1 VKKFFAVLVLAA
13 LIIPVLSAQ
22 STFTWSAWGR
32 AVFAP
37 ISFDDVDSS
46 VSAATA
52 TFSTPGNAPR
62 LGFTLAGTSE
72 SEKIGFIAQFQMNE
86 WTTAADL
93 VGENAKVWIKPFPFL
108 KLTVGK
114 FNEDDLRSTI
124 GNTEFNTWLVPSGG
138 KDEDGI
144 FDRFQATLGAH
155 IALTPIEGLYI
166 EAAVGSSPGNIR
178 ANRNLYNIS
187 ALDIYK
193 AIQVG
198 VGYRIPDIGF
208 VRAQFI
214 GNNRSQLKQD
224 DDLVMTSKVLMEGLT
239 MNRDADIIEAA
250 FQFNRVTG
258 LNIDVGFKYPLPYV
272 TDTGF
277 TIYPALLPS
286 PPLLNIAGTEVKV
299 QLPVVAA
306 LGATYKWNNL
316 SALGRVDFASGGSF
330 EQEGVYKITT
340 GMSLGFWLVPAYQ
353 ITSTIKAGFDIG
365 FEMHII
371 DNQEK
376 PIGVTID
383 LIGSDYSDIGL
394 GPWVELNVGGGTVKT
409 GVMIMLPNTPRYIYN
424 SGHTIAWKD
433 SFSGKPVV
441 TIPISLTYNF

>member
-1 VKKFFAVLVLAA
+1 MKKFFVLFVLAT
-13 LIIPVLSAQ
+13 LTIPVVSAQ
-22 STFTWSAWGR
+22 STFIWDAWGR
-32 AVFAP
+32 AVFTP
-37 ISFDDVDSS
+37 ISFDDADSS

-52 TFSTPGNAPR
+52 TFATEGNAPR
-62 LGFTLAGTSE
+62 LGFTLTGTSE
-72 SEKIGFIAQFQMNE
+72 SGNIGFITQFQMLE

-93 VGENAKVWIKPFPFL
+93 VGENAKIWIKPFPFF

-166 EAAVGSSPGNIR
+166 EAAIGSSPENIR
-178 ANRNLYNIS
+178 ANRNLYNMS

-198 VGYRIPDIGF
+198 AGYRISNVGF

-214 GNNRSQLKQD
+214 GNNRSQLKQN
-224 DDLVMTSKVLMEGLT
+224 DDLVITSELLMEGLT
-239 MNRDADIIEAA
+239 MSRDADLIEAA
-250 FQFNRVTG
+250 FQFNRVED

-272 TDTGF
+272 TDTDF
-277 TIYPALLPS
+277 TVYPALRPS

-299 QLPVVAA
+299 QLPIVAA
-306 LGATYKWNNL
+306 IGATCNWNNF
-316 SALGRVDFASGGSF
+316 SALGRVDFATKGSF

-340 GMSLGFWLVPAYQ
+340 GMSLGFWLTPSYQ
-353 ITSTIKAGFDIG
+353 ITNVFKAGIDIG
-365 FEMHII
+365 LEIHMI
-371 DNQEK
+371 DRQEK
-376 PIGVTID
+376 PIGVIID
-383 LIGSDYSDIGL
+383 LVGSDYSDIGL
-394 GPWVELNVGGGTVKT
+394 GTWIEFNVGSGAVKT
-409 GVMIMLPNTPRYIYN
+409 GIMVMLPNSPRYIYN

-441 TIPISLTYNF
+441 TIPISVTYSL